1 MSKSVLG
8 LTVVSKYDNSINDD
22 SSESNNKLKTKKVL
36 TLMLDVPKMSLH
48 TVSHIQWPSE

>member
-1 MSKSVLG
+1 VSKSVLG